1 MIPVSFLVL
10 TFAISLTGFAC
21 IVLFPAARS
30 PESAVGLPV
39 WMLMVWGPSLA
50 AILLGLRDGQVMDLL
65 GRTLNVSAVPM
76 DVWALVLAP
85 LALVVLLRPLALGET
100 TPLGIGL
107 LTSVTLFN
115 LVLGPLGEEFGWRG
129 YLQDHLNQRIGWLE
143 ASLIVG
149 AIWFVWHV
157 PLWVIDS
164 PHAQISMPLFAGH
177 VMCYSVIIGAAH
189 TLSGGSLLPAIL
201 IHLTVNLASNLAV
214 YAGFRD
220 PNAWFSSSLWPFVV
234 LSVISIAVVHARTG
248 QIGLRGLGF

>member
-21 IVLFPAARS
+21 IVLFPAAHS

-65 GRTLNVSAVPM
+65 GRALNVSAVPM
-76 DVWALVLAP
+76 VVWALVLAP

-164 PHAQISMPLFAGH
+164 PHAQILMPLFAGH